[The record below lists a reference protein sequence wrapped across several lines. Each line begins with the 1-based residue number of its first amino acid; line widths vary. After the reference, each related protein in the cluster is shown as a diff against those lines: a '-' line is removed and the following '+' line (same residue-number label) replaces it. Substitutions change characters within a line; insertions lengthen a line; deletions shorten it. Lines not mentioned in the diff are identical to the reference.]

1 MLAPNE
7 PIKLNILQLPKNFRE
22 VFVSPFQITFFVSF
36 RLRGCDAGGGCGAC
50 GFSHAGTRR
59 RLDSDVRAFIVE
71 LRLDFK
77 LRLRT

>member
-7 PIKLNILQLPKNFRE
+7 PIKLNILQLPKIFRE
-22 VFVSPFQITFFVSF
+22 VFVSPFEIIFFVSF

-50 GFSHAGTRR
+50 GFSHDGARW
-59 RLDSDVRAFIVE
+59 LDLDVRAFLVE
-71 LRLDFK
+71 LRLDFR